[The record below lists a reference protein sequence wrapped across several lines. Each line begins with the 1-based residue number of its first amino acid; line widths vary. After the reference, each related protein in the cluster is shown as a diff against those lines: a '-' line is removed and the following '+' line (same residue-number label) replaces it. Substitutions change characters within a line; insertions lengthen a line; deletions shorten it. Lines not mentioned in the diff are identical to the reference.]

1 MYYSR
6 SFWDVI
12 ANMVD
17 TSLWIYSGIVFI
29 AVILSWIA
37 VRPVHPTAIAVLRF
51 LRRATEPTFSFFRR
65 TFRLHRY
72 TAPLDITPIVV
83 ILTIQFLRIFLVR
96 TIRDMAIIGY
106 PVKFVT
112 HVLSNF
118 LIGIFVVISSLL
130 SFYFWVVIIA
140 FVVSWF
146 AVRPYHPI
154 AQAIVNFLYMAT
166 EPVYDFLRRKLRL
179 HQYIKTIDFISPLI
193 VILSIFLLQALIQVV
208 IQIAAGL
215 R

>member
-1 MYYSR
+1 MYYSN
-6 SFWDVI
+6 SFWNVV

-17 TSLWIYSGIVFI
+17 SSLWIYSAIVFI
-29 AVILSWIA
+29 AVILSWMPI
-37 VRPVHPTAIAVLRF
+37 RPVHPTAIAVLRF

-65 TFRLHRY
+65 TLRLHRY
-72 TAPLDITPIVV
+72 TGSLDITPLVV
-83 ILTIQFLRIFLVR
+83 ILIIQFLRIFLVN

-106 PVKFVT
+106 PVRFAT

-118 LIGIFVVISSLL
+118 LLGIFVIISSLL

-140 FVVSWF
+140 FVVAWF
-146 AVRPYHPI
+146 AIKPYHPI
-154 AQAIVNFLYMAT
+154 GQAIVNFLYMAT
-166 EPVYDFLRRKLRL
+166 EPVYDFLRQKLRL

-193 VILSIFLLQALIQVV
+193 VILSVFLLQALIQVV
-208 IQIAAGL
+208 IHFANGL